1 VVGGTAQPAR
11 ESRDGPEAVCSRLL
25 ERLQLFYRALPLRSP
40 SPLQTTH
47 ATAMFGGGG
56 WGQNN
61 QNNQNQ
67 QNPPATGG
75 IFGQPAAAQPSAFG
89 TGERTVR
96 FSSSSRNSPPIAG
109 FGTTN
114 AFGANNN
121 AAQPATSIFGQPAAN
136 TAGTTS
142 AFGMRNFQGQF
153 GPKLMKTQ
161 VDSASLLDRP
171 LATQEV
177 YSGPQVKHFV
187 I

>member
-1 VVGGTAQPAR
+1 
-11 ESRDGPEAVCSRLL
+11 
-25 ERLQLFYRALPLRSP
+25 
-40 SPLQTTH
+40 
-47 ATAMFGGGG
+47 MFGGGG

-96 FSSSSRNSPPIAG
+96 FSSCPRSSPPVAG
-109 FGTTN
+109 FGATN

-121 AAQPATSIFGQPAAN
+121 APQPATSIFGQPAAN

-153 GPKLMKTQ
+153 GSKLMRTQ
-161 VDSASLLDRP
+161 VDSVNLLDQ
-171 LATQEV
+171 LLVLQEV
-177 YSGPQVKHFV
+177 YSGLQVQHLV